1 MNGSEVGSDKE
12 GRSAPDAAGEASFL
26 VDGVGVVVRW
36 SPAAEELLGH
46 PARWG
51 VGRAVTELL
60 DPSPPEHSEQADTV
74 FKHRDGHT
82 VPCRIRVRAE
92 RDPEFGACWRMYLS
106 PATSETVSAVDRALL
121 EALFTRSPIG
131 LFVLDPQLRL
141 TRYNA
146 TAQGMQ
152 GTRVTEGLGLRPTE
166 AWPDF
171 SSEMAERVMARVL
184 ETGEPAI
191 AFEKRGRP
199 PGDPEHEHVYSA
211 SVFRLQDA
219 DGRIIGIA
227 DTVVDVTDRDRAQQ
241 RLALAGE
248 AGARIGTTLDVLRT
262 AQELA
267 EVVVPRWADS
277 VAVDLLEPVLA
288 GQEVPHGPGEAG
300 WALRRAACRS
310 IRADGAAPGV
320 YAVGEPSSY
329 PGAAAAMR
337 VLAERRACLV
347 PTIDEDSAWVRDDM
361 VRGRRM
367 LEDRIHTLMMVPLV
381 ARETV
386 LGLVAF
392 YRWGARDAF
401 DEEDLTLAK
410 DLVGRTAVALDNAR
424 RFVRERNAVL
434 SLQRGMLPQDLPAPH
449 TVRTAHHVVYSG
461 AGGDWA
467 DVIALPGARVGL
479 VTGSAPG
486 RGMRTAA
493 TMGRLR
499 TALHILAALDL
510 APDEVMARLDDVVHQ
525 MDAENSDPA
534 TGSAASG
541 ATCLYL
547 VYNPVTRQ
555 CVMATA
561 GRPGLA
567 VAHPDGTVT
576 FPELPVGAPLGRPGP
591 SFTKIELTV
600 PDRTRLVLYT
610 AGLVQAFGPEAG
622 HAEVTRLLARSRQ
635 SPQDLCLSLAEN
647 LIPVDPPQDAAVLVA
662 RTRALDPTHVATWSL
677 PADPAA
683 VATARSLAARQLGT
697 WALDEEVFATELI
710 VSELVTNA
718 IRYAEPPVRL
728 RLIHDHALTCEVS
741 DGSSAAPH
749 LRHARTTDEGGRGL
763 LLVSQFAQRW
773 GTRYEDRGKTIWAEQ
788 PLASAA

>member
-1 MNGSEVGSDKE
+1 M
-12 GRSAPDAAGEASFL
+12 DA
-26 VDGVGVVVRW
+26 VGVVVRW

-51 VGRAVTELL
+51 VGRSVTELL
-60 DPSPPEHSEQADTV
+60 AAASPGHFGASDTA
-74 FKHRDGHT
+74 FRHRDGHA
-82 VPCRIRVRAE
+82 VGCRIRVCAE
-92 RDPEFGACWRMYLS
+92 QDPQFGACWRVDLS
-106 PATSETVSAVDRALL
+106 PAPAEPAAAVDQALL

-131 LFVLDPQLRL
+131 LFVLDPELRL

-146 TAQGMQ
+146 AAQGMQ
-152 GTRVTEGLGLRPTE
+152 GTRVTEALGLRPTE
-166 AWPDF
+166 AWPGF
-171 SSEMAERVMARVL
+171 SSEMAEQVMAKVL

-211 SVFRLQDA
+211 SVFRLQDP
-219 DGRIIGIA
+219 DGCIMGVA
-227 DTVVDVTDRDRAQQ
+227 DTVVDVSDRHRAQQ
-241 RLALAGE
+241 RLALVAE

-267 EVVVPRWADS
+267 EVVVPRLADS
-277 VAVDLLEPVLA
+277 VAVELLEPVLA
-288 GQEVPHGPGEAG
+288 GHEVPHEPGEAG
-300 WALRRAACRS
+300 WTLQRAASRS
-310 IRADGAAPGV
+310 TRADATPGV
-320 YAVGEPSSY
+320 YAVGEPSNY
-329 PGAAAAMR
+329 PGDAAAMR
-337 VLAERRACLV
+337 VLADRKACLV
-347 PTIDEDSAWVRDDM
+347 RTVDEDSAWIRDDM
-361 VRGRRM
+361 VRGRRL
-367 LEDRIHTLMMVPLV
+367 LEERIHTLMMVPLV
-381 ARETV
+381 ARESV

-392 YRWGARDAF
+392 YRWSARGAF
-401 DEEDLTLAK
+401 DDEDLTLAQ
-410 DLVGRTAVALDNAR
+410 DLAGRTAVALDNAR

-434 SLQRGMLPQDLPAPH
+434 SLQRGMLPQAPPAPH
-449 TVRTAHHVVYSG
+449 SVRTAHHVVYSG

-467 DVIALPGARVGL
+467 DVIAQPGARVGL

-499 TALHILAALDL
+499 TAVHILAALDL

-525 MDAENSDPA
+525 MDAENSEPA
-534 TGSAASG
+534 TGSEAAG

-567 VAHPDGTVT
+567 VARPDGTVT
-576 FPELPVGAPLGRPGP
+576 FPDLPVGAPLGRPGP
-591 SFTKIELTV
+591 SFTKFELTV
-600 PDRTRLVLYT
+600 PDQTRLVLYT
-610 AGLVQAFGPEAG
+610 AGLVQAFGDDGG
-622 HAEVTRLLARSRQ
+622 HVEVTRLLAASRQ
-635 SPQDLCLSLAEN
+635 PPQDLCLSLAEN

-662 RTRALDPTHVATWSL
+662 CTRALDPSRVATWSL
-677 PADPAA
+677 PAVPAA
-683 VATARSLAARQLGT
+683 VATARTLASGQLGA
-697 WALDEEVFATELI
+697 WALDDEVFATELI

-728 RLIHDHALTCEVS
+728 RLIYDRTLTCEVS
-741 DGSSAAPH
+741 DSSSAAPH
-749 LRHARTTDEGGRGL
+749 LRHSRTTDEGGRGL
-763 LLVSQFAQRW
+763 LLVSEFAQRW

-788 PLASAA
+788 QLASAV

>member
-1 MNGSEVGSDKE
+1 MDG
-12 GRSAPDAAGEASFL
+12 AGE
-26 VDGVGVVVRW
+26 VVRW
-36 SPAAEELLGH
+36 SPAAEELLGY
-46 PARWG
+46 PETCG
-51 VGRAVTELL
+51 VGRTITELL
-60 DPSPPEHSEQADTV
+60 AAGPPDHIGAAETAFRHQ
-74 FKHRDGHT
+74 DGHA
-82 VPCRIRVRAE
+82 VACRIRARAE
-92 RDPEFGACWRMYLS
+92 QDPQFGACWRVELS
-106 PATSETVSAVDRALL
+106 PASSETVPAVDQALL

-131 LFVLDPQLRL
+131 LFVLDPELRL

-146 TAQGMQ
+146 AAQGMQ
-152 GTRVTEGLGLRPTE
+152 GTRVTEALGLRPTE
-166 AWPDF
+166 AWPGF
-171 SSEMAERVMARVL
+171 SSEMAEQVMVKVL

-211 SVFRLQDA
+211 SVFRLQDT
-219 DGRIIGIA
+219 DGRIIGVA
-227 DTVVDVTDRDRAQQ
+227 DTVVDVSDQHRAQQ
-241 RLALAGE
+241 RLALVAE

-262 AQELA
+262 AQELT
-267 EVVVPRWADS
+267 EVVVPRLADS

-288 GQEVPHGPGEAG
+288 GHEVPHGPGEAG
-300 WALRRAACRS
+300 WALQRAAYRS
-310 IRADGAAPGV
+310 NRVGVTPGV
-320 YAVGEPSSY
+320 YAVGEPSNY
-329 PGAAAAMR
+329 PGAAAALR
-337 VLAERRACLV
+337 VLADRKACLV
-347 PTIDEDSAWVRDDM
+347 RTIDEDSAWVRDDM
-361 VRGRRM
+361 VRGRRI
-367 LEDRIHTLMMVPLV
+367 LEERIHSLMMVPLV
-381 ARETV
+381 ARESV

-392 YRWGARDAF
+392 YRWSTRGAF
-401 DEEDLTLAK
+401 DDEDLTSAQ

-434 SLQRGMLPQDLPAPH
+434 SLQRGMLPQDPPAPH
-449 TVRTAHHVVYSG
+449 SVRTAHHVVYSG

-479 VTGSAPG
+479 VAGSAPG

-499 TALHILAALDL
+499 TAVHILAALDL

-525 MDAENSDPA
+525 MDAENGDPA
-534 TGSAASG
+534 ADSEAG

-567 VAHPDGTVT
+567 VARPDGTVT
-576 FPELPVGAPLGRPGP
+576 FPDLPVGAPLGRPGP
-591 SFTKIELTV
+591 SFTKFELTV
-600 PDRTRLVLYT
+600 PDQTRLVLYT
-610 AGLVQAFGPEAG
+610 AGLVQAFGHDGG
-622 HAEVTRLLARSRQ
+622 HAEVTRLLAASRQ
-635 SPQDLCLSLAEN
+635 APQDLCLSLAEN

-662 RTRALDPTHVATWSL
+662 CTRALDPSHVATWSL
-677 PADPAA
+677 PAVPAA
-683 VATARSLAARQLGT
+683 VATARTLASGQLGA
-697 WALDEEVFATELI
+697 WALDDEVFATELI

-728 RLIHDHALTCEVS
+728 RLIYDRTLTCEVS
-741 DGSSAAPH
+741 DSSSAAPH

-763 LLVSQFAQRW
+763 LLVSEFAQRW

-788 PLASAA
+788 QLTSAV

>member
-1 MNGSEVGSDKE
+1 MNGSEVGSTQAAT
-12 GRSAPDAAGEASFL
+12 SLPDADGQASLL
-26 VDGVGVVVRW
+26 VDGAGVVVRW
-36 SPAAEELLGH
+36 SRAAEELLGR

-51 VGRAVTELL
+51 VGRPVTELFAEAPTGGL
-60 DPSPPEHSEQADTV
+60 GAADTV
-74 FKHRDGHT
+74 LRHRDGHA
-82 VPCRIRVRAE
+82 VGCRIRVCAE
-92 RDPEFGACWRMYLS
+92 RDPLFGACWRMDLR
-106 PATSETVSAVDRALL
+106 PAGSETVPAVDRALL

-146 TAQGMQ
+146 AAQGMQ
-152 GTRVTEGLGLRPTE
+152 GTRVTEGIGLRPTE

-171 SSEMAERVMARVL
+171 SSEMAERVMAEVL
-184 ETGEPAI
+184 RTGEPAI

-211 SVFRLQDA
+211 SVFRLQDP
-219 DGRIIGIA
+219 DGRVIGLA
-227 DTVVDVTDRDRAQQ
+227 DTVVDVSDRHRAQE
-241 RLALAGE
+241 RLTLVAE
-248 AGARIGTTLDVLRT
+248 AGSRIGTTLDVLRT
-262 AQELA
+262 AQELT
-267 EVVVPRWADS
+267 EVAVPRLADS
-277 VAVDLLEPVLA
+277 VSVDLLEPVLA
-288 GQEVPHGPGEAG
+288 GQELPHGPGETG
-300 WALRRAACRS
+300 WALQRAACRS
-310 IRADGAAPGV
+310 TRTDAAPAV
-320 YAVGEPSSY
+320 YAVGEPSGY
-329 PGAAAAMR
+329 PDSAAAMR

-347 PTIDEDSAWVRDDM
+347 RTVDEDSAWIHDDM

-367 LEDRIHTLMMVPLV
+367 LEERIHSLMMVPLV
-381 ARETV
+381 AHESV

-392 YRWGARDAF
+392 YRRSARGPFED
-401 DEEDLTLAK
+401 EDLTLAQ
-410 DLVGRTAVALDNAR
+410 DLAGRTAVALDNGR

-434 SLQRGMLPQDLPAPH
+434 SLQRGMLPQDPPAPH
-449 TVRTAHHVVYSG
+449 SVRTAHHVVHSG

-525 MDAENSDPA
+525 MDAESGDPE
-534 TGSAASG
+534 TDSPAAG

-547 VYNPVTRQ
+547 VYNPVTRR
-555 CVMATA
+555 CVMTTA

-567 VAHPDGTVT
+567 VALPDGTVT
-576 FPELPVGAPLGRPGP
+576 FPDLPTGSPLGRSGP
-591 SFTKIELTV
+591 AFSKFELTV
-600 PDRTRLVLYT
+600 PDQTRLVLYT
-610 AGLVQAFGPEAG
+610 AGLLQAFGADGG
-622 HAEVTRLLARSRQ
+622 HAEVTRMLTGSRQ
-635 SPQDLCLSLAEN
+635 PPQDLCLSLAET

-662 RTRALDPTHVATWSL
+662 CTRALDPTHVATWSL
-677 PADPAA
+677 PSVPAA
-683 VATARSLAARQLGT
+683 VATARTLAAGQLSA
-697 WALDEEVFATELI
+697 WALEDETFATELI

-728 RLIHDHALTCEVS
+728 RLIHDRTLTCEVS
-741 DGSSAAPH
+741 DSSSAAPH

-788 PLASAA
+788 QLASAA

>member
-1 MNGSEVGSDKE
+1 MNGSEVG
-12 GRSAPDAAGEASFL
+12 GTRTTGTAPDAAGHASLL
-26 VDGVGVVVRW
+26 VDGMGAVARW
-36 SPAAEELLGH
+36 SPAVEKLLGH
-46 PARWG
+46 PARWA
-51 VGRAVTELL
+51 VGRPIAELL
-60 DPSPPEHSEQADTV
+60 AETPPGPSEAADTV
-74 FKHRDGHT
+74 FRHQDGRA
-82 VPCRIRVRAE
+82 VRCRIRVRAE
-92 RDPEFGACWRMYLS
+92 RDPRFGACWRMYLS
-106 PATSETVSAVDRALL
+106 PVTSETVPAVDQALL

-146 TAQGMQ
+146 AAQGMQ
-152 GTRVTEGLGLRPTE
+152 GARVTEGLGLRPTE

-171 SSEMAERVMARVL
+171 SSEMAERVMAKVL

-211 SVFRLQDA
+211 SVFRLQDP

-227 DTVVDVTDRDRAQQ
+227 DTVVDVSDRDRAQQ
-241 RLALAGE
+241 RLALVGE
-248 AGARIGTTLDVLRT
+248 AGTRIGTTLDVLRT
-262 AQELA
+262 ARELA
-267 EVVVPRWADS
+267 EVVVPRLADS

-300 WALRRAACRS
+300 WSLRRAACRS
-310 IRADGAAPGV
+310 MRTGTAPGV
-320 YAVGEPSSY
+320 YEVGEASDY
-329 PGAAAAMR
+329 PCGAAAMQ
-337 VLAERRACLV
+337 VLADRTARLV
-347 PTIDEDSAWVRDDM
+347 RTVGEDSVWVRDDM

-367 LEDRIHTLMMVPLV
+367 IEDRTHSLMMVPLLV
-381 ARETV
+381 RENV

-392 YRWGARDAF
+392 YRWGARDSF
-401 DEEDLTLAK
+401 DDEDLSLAQ
-410 DLVGRTAVALDNAR
+410 DLAGRTAVALDNAR

-525 MDAENSDPA
+525 IDAENSDPVA
-534 TGSAASG
+534 GSEAAG

-547 VYNPVTRQ
+547 VYNPVTRR

-567 VAHPDGTVT
+567 VAHPDGTVA
-576 FPELPVGAPLGRPGP
+576 FPDLPVGAPLGRPGP
-591 SFTKIELTV
+591 TFTKIELTV
-600 PDRTRLVLYT
+600 PDQTRLVLYT
-610 AGLVQAFGPEAG
+610 AGLVQAFGPDAG
-622 HAEVTRLLARSRQ
+622 HAEVTRLLAESRQ
-635 SPQDLCLSLAEN
+635 SPQDLCLSLAES
-647 LIPVDPPQDAAVLVA
+647 LIPVDAPLDAAVLVA
-662 RTRALDPTHVATWSL
+662 RTRALDPTRVATWSL

-683 VATARSLAARQLGT
+683 VATARTLAARQLDA
-697 WALDEEVFATELI
+697 WALDEEAFATELI

-728 RLIHDHALTCEVS
+728 RLIHDHTLTCEVS

-788 PLASAA
+788 QLASAA